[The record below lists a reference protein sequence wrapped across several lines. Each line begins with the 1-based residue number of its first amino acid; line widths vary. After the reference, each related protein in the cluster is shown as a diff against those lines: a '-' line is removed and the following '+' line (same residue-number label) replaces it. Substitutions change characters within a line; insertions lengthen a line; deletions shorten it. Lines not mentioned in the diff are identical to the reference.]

1 VFADAA
7 FAQVPFAS
15 AGGVTFVSAL
25 SESATADSFVS
36 QESLL
41 GGRVDEQAVTAAVQ
55 AFVAST
61 LTAAQTETAT
71 ATAAQ
76 NFAASTLTATQAE
89 TATGT
94 DAPAFAAS
102 ILNAAQAEIVRA
114 TDLPSAISTVY
125 AAITEIANVLD
136 GVVGS
141 RAVYVSVAESAT
153 GSNTQ
158 SVIVTFTANASEI
171 ATGNDALTVL
181 KTLNVRPTG
190 IQLYVYI
197 GNVLVWEP
205 IDTDQTPPD
214 PNWQNIP
221 T

>member
-15 AGGVTFVSAL
+15 AGGLTFVSAL
-25 SESATADSFVS
+25 SESAVANSSVS

-41 GGRVDEQAVTAAVQ
+41 GGNIAEAGAASNVVSTILQAVATQAEIAA
-55 AFVAST
+55 
-61 LTAAQTETAT
+61 AT
-71 ATAAQ
+71 ATQ

-89 TATGT
+89 TATAT
-94 DAPAFAAS
+94 DAPAFIAS
-102 ILNAAQAEIVRA
+102 ILNAAQAEIATA

-125 AAITEIANVLD
+125 AALAEVAAALD
-136 GVVGS
+136 TPDAGRGF
-141 RAVYVSVAESAT
+141 YVAVAESAT

-158 SVIVTFTANASEI
+158 SVIATFTANASEI
-171 ATGNDALTVL
+171 ATASDALTVL

-197 GNVLVWEP
+197 GDVLVWEP

-214 PNWQNIP
+214 PNWQEIP